1 MIKDQQG
8 EVLTDGKKIKERWKE
23 YYTTLLNKENQR
35 DELEDTSPVEGPI
48 EELTRKEIR
57 DAIKAMKKGKVA
69 GC

>member
-1 MIKDQQG
+1 M
-8 EVLTDGKKIKERWKE
+8 LTDGKKIKERWRE
-23 YYTTLLNKENQR
+23 CYTTLLVLNKENQR

-48 EELTRKEIR
+48 LELTRKEIR